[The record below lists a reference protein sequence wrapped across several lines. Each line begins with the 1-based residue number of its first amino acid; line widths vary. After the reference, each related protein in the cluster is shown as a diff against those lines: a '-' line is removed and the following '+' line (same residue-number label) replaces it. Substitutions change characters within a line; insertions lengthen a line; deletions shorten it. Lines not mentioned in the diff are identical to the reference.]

1 MEEHHNKQNINRCN
15 AKKPKKMLSVY
26 MDSAF
31 FNTLKGMYFYPTQE
45 GLRKKGMVFLIKL
58 CQGLID
64 LVKRADI
71 HSCESK
77 QYISENYIKET

>member
-1 MEEHHNKQNINRCN
+1 
-15 AKKPKKMLSVY
+15 
-26 MDSAF
+26 MDSTF

-77 QYISENYIKET
+77 